1 MSTIEYGS
9 MRITGLD
16 STAKR
21 LRMLPLALA
30 STRGGPVRGALFA
43 ATKLIRDEARKLA
56 PVGKGTPLPGNL
68 RRQIYAYRDRNPR
81 SNGAVERYII
91 SARTGRRKT
100 TRRLRAFG
108 AVGPQ
113 NKVKVIGGDAFYWR
127 FVEFGTVKQ
136 KPQAFMRRAFEGHK
150 VQAVRIFTVQLN
162 RGIDRAVEKLR
173 RQVS

>member
-43 ATKLIRDEARKLA
+43 ATKLIRDEAR
-56 PVGKGTPLPGNL
+56 NL